1 MQNIGIIIEI
11 NKTCNK
17 ISQMQHQ
24 KLTRS
29 EALGP
34 CSVAQAN
41 KRVKSS
47 KKLS

>member
-1 MQNIGIIIEI
+1 MQRIETIIEI
-11 NKTCNK
+11 NQICNK

-29 EALGP
+29 KALGSY
-34 CSVAQAN
+34 SVAQAN

-47 KKLS
+47 